1 MDRITSITK
10 VAIIAVTFPAVH
22 KLTHDLEIADLVVT
36 TAVDPVERAKHFLVV
51 FVSVKVGAPL
61 SRRDPPALAVRQPS
75 KARSDFQEYE
85 VPFTVRGT
93 CWPFDLATVPF
104 AVIAIYAMDFW
115 RALNVIPGFFFFWLA
130 LACRSRRLC

>member
-22 KLTHDLEIADLVVT
+22 KLTHDLEIADLVVA

-85 VPFTVRGT
+85 AP
-93 CWPFDLATVPF
+93 CSLPF
-104 AVIAIYAMDFW
+104 AELVGHLIWPPSPSPSSPYTRWIFGG
-115 RALNVIPGFFFFWLA
+115 R
-130 LACRSRRLC
+130 